1 MIWLSLRSPLS
12 NRQIVP
18 ELETLASTASID
30 SILELI
36 ERDGACIVADAMP
49 QDLLTRISEE
59 IAPFIADTA
68 FGRDDFTGRKT
79 QRTGALVAR
88 SPACREAVTNEDVLS
103 LARKF
108 LAPFSKKLILNTTQ
122 AINIS
127 PGEGAQDLH
136 RDRFAWGTNLPKEI
150 ETQLSTIWALTEFSA
165 ANGATRVVPG
175 SHRWDWERKAQPA
188 EICQAVMAPGSVLLF
203 TGSVI
208 HSGGCNESEQ
218 KRIGLNITYCLGWL
232 RQEENQYLSCPPE
245 IAKTLSPELQDLLG
259 YTQGDYA
266 LGYYSLPAPTAPG
279 TSGILPPE
287 KALGQKVRRQ
297 ESQD

>member
-1 MIWLSLRSPLS
+1 M
-12 NRQIVP
+12 P
-18 ELETLASTASID
+18 ELETFAAPFSTVR
-30 SILELI
+30 ILEAFK
-36 ERDGACIVADAMP
+36 RDGACIVSNAMP
-49 QDLLTRISEE
+49 HELRATVSEE
-59 IAPFIADTA
+59 LAPFIADTA
-68 FGRDDFTGRKT
+68 FGRDEFTGKKT

-88 SPACREAVTNEDVLS
+88 CPSCREVVTNAEVMD

-108 LAPFSKKLILNTTQ
+108 LSPFSKKLLLNTTQ

-150 ETQLSTIWALTEFSA
+150 ETQLSTIWALTEFSE
-165 ANGATRVVPG
+165 ANGATRIVPG
-175 SHRWDWERKAQPA
+175 SHRWDWNRQAQPD

-208 HSGGCNESEQ
+208 HSGGCNESTRQ
-218 KRIGLNITYCLGWL
+218 RTGLNITYCLGWL

-245 IAKTLSPELQDLLG
+245 IAKDLSPELQDLLG
-259 YTQGDYA
+259 YTQADYA
-266 LGYYSLPAPTAPG
+266 LGYYSAPTPSTPG

-287 KALGQKVRRQ
+287 NALGQKVRKKLKRAQ
-297 ESQD
+297 SEA